1 MAVNYHQGRFT
12 PVHPEKY
19 AGDVKN
25 IIARSSWERKLF
37 IYLDNNP
44 SVIRWASE
52 EVKIPYMNQV
62 DGRAHRYYPDV
73 VVQFK
78 DKNGVV
84 QNAMIEVKPK
94 AQCSAPKL
102 PASGR
107 QTRRYINEMVT
118 YLTNE
123 SKWAAARDWCA
134 RNGFQFHLMTED
146 HLFNGA

>member
-1 MAVNYHQGRFT
+1 MIRFDT
-12 PVHPEKY
+12 DP
-19 AGDVKN
+19 N
-25 IIARSSWERKLF
+25 ILK
-37 IYLDNNP
+37 
-44 SVIRWASE
+44 WASE
-52 EVKIPYMNQV
+52 ELIIDYCNQV
-62 DGRAHRYYPDV
+62 DGRAHRYYPDF

-134 RNGFQFHLMTED
+134 RNGFQFHLMTEIE
-146 HLFNGA
+146 LGIR